1 MGVLTLYAADSAIVR
16 RDQPNTNFYSATQT
30 TSDDYGAYCMMFMK
44 FSPTASQLAQIKG
57 RKIQAV
63 TYYLYCSKIVSSS
76 SSNNIYWDILNTSV
90 NLQTVTWN
98 TMPDYAY
105 GGPVIPGPNNFADN
119 QYSNAADDTSAKDLK
134 RMLDFGARISH
145 LSNEIVQTAKGSN
158 RPYIEIT
165 YSDDYAAPDVSPY
178 DTPRPPASE
187 TDTTFK
193 WEKEFSEASVYD
205 PPGFTAQS
213 FKWRVKN
220 SSTINTV
227 TVPVDENSCTIPAGT
242 FPIGAIEW
250 TISLTTDLG
259 ATTQEDWITTTI
271 EQPLI
276 QNMTPGTGAYA
287 PKHEGSVF
295 TWDAKQRKNYDY
307 VDVEI
312 KSATLY
318 WRQTGSATAASISAT
333 GGAKKCVVPAETFSA
348 DSVDWMVTAVTAAGN
363 LTISSDWVTVS
374 TVEATPAA
382 KTVSPSG
389 IVIDATIVNR
399 FSWQHI
405 ISTGTAQ
412 TKADLQW
419 SADSTAW
426 NTLATVTGENQYYDV
441 PANTFASGTKYW
453 RVRTYNTDG
462 TASEWSAAAEFIA
475 INAPSAP
482 SIVIQSTGARPRIT
496 WQTSE
501 QEAYQLTLSSGYASG
516 TVYGADK
523 SWRSPVYLADGS
535 YTVRVRV
542 QNQYGLWSDWGS
554 AALPV
559 SHTEGEAITITAAGS
574 HVAALDWQTAGSYD
588 FYIVERDGAAIARTT
603 QTSYI
608 DHTSI
613 GDVTYQVRGCYAD
626 SDSYGISNAV
636 TVSVLPDTAMVCDLE
651 SGTWQRLALSE
662 TILRT
667 SRTNRTATIQTVHL
681 SGLDYPVA
689 ERSEF
694 RDRALQI
701 SCAFLRTN
709 RAAALALEALVGRL
723 VCAKTKQGDMAV
735 GYITALEKNADEIM
749 SRYSFE
755 ITHIYRKEAITLDS

>member
-1 MGVLTLYAADSAIVR
+1 MTANGMTAVSSEFPNKNYSNLTEFVFGQTPFADMSTVNKDCAYISFAKPTGQERYKKIRSFALHVFATPLELETLSDGTKEIQLYAVGATEQKNISEITKNNQPTLAGTGVR
-16 RDQPNTNFYSATQT
+16 AKATVSSIGTTAEITLTWEENTQT
-30 TSDDYGAYCMMFMK
+30 IYYYGLPAIRNGVCVVPMLAHYGDVKERATLHGASQAGKSPYITVTYADETVGVEVSGLSPANGAY
-44 FSPTASQLAQIKG
+44 
-57 RKIQAV
+57 V
-63 TYYLYCSKIVSSS
+63 TRTKS
-76 SSNNIYWDILNTSV
+76 
-90 NLQTVTWN
+90 
-98 TMPDYAY
+98 
-105 GGPVIPGPNNFADN
+105 
-119 QYSNAADDTSAKDLK
+119 
-134 RMLDFGARISH
+134 
-145 LSNEIVQTAKGSN
+145 
-158 RPYIEIT
+158 
-165 YSDDYAAPDVSPY
+165 
-178 DTPRPPASE
+178 
-187 TDTTFK
+187 
-193 WEKEFSEASVYD
+193 
-205 PPGFTAQS
+205 
-213 FKWRVKN
+213 
-220 SSTINTV
+220 
-227 TVPVDENSCTIPAGT
+227 
-242 FPIGAIEW
+242 
-250 TISLTTDLG
+250 
-259 ATTQEDWITTTI
+259 
-271 EQPLI
+271 
-276 QNMTPGTGAYA
+276 
-287 PKHEGSVF
+287 SVF
-295 TWDAKQRKNYDY
+295 TWKTGYDALTAE
-307 VDVEI
+307 EI
-312 KSATLY
+312 KQTSAAMEWRVKGSGTAYTIDISSAT
-318 WRQTGSATAASISAT
+318 TSCT
-333 GGAKKCVVPAETFSA
+333 VPANTFPSGTLEWRV
-348 DSVDWMVTAVTAAGN
+348 SVTANSGVTTTSAWQE
-363 LTISSDWVTVS
+363 IS
-374 TVEATPAA
+374 TVEAAPSA

-389 IVIDATIVNR
+389 IVIDDTIVNR

-419 SADSTAW
+419 SADGTAW
-426 NTLATVTGENQYYDV
+426 NTLAAVTGENQYYDV

-482 SIVIQSTGARPRIT
+482 SIVIQSTGPRPRIT

-501 QEAYQLTLSSGYASG
+501 QEAYELTLSNGYASG

-523 SWRSPVYLADGS
+523 SWRSPVYLSDGS

-559 SHTEGEAITITAAGS
+559 SHTEGEAITLTAAGS

-603 QTSYI
+603 QTSHI

-613 GDVTYQVRGCYAD
+613 GSVTYQVRGCYAD
-626 SDSYGISNAV
+626 SDSYGISSAV
-636 TVSVLPDTAMVCDLE
+636 TVSVLPDTVMVCDLE
-651 SGTWQRLALSE
+651 SSTWQRLPLSE

-667 SRTNRTATIQTVHL
+667 SQTSRTATIQTVHL
-681 SGLDYPVA
+681 AGLDYPVA

-755 ITHIYRKEAITLDS
+755 ITHIYRREAITLDP